1 MQLSGYEYNLT
12 NNFSKFEL
20 FNFIIK
26 NGTKSELNHE
36 GLNMAWRMICYK
48 KRTVSRVEINE
59 KKTLLTEMKFYDKDD
74 KLIHQIGMFSFAD
87 VHDDHL

>member
-1 MQLSGYEYNLT
+1 
-12 NNFSKFEL
+12 
-20 FNFIIK
+20 
-26 NGTKSELNHE
+26 
-36 GLNMAWRMICYK
+36 MAWRMICYK